1 MRSEVVL
8 KAREYIDTPF
18 HHQGR
23 LKHVGVDCAGL
34 LVCVAREL
42 GLEPLDDTT
51 YDHDPHPE
59 TLKTYLDAQPFLVS
73 VTRFDR
79 DIGDILFMA
88 LSTRT
93 MRGHHLGIVSDIGII
108 HAYAPAHKVVETVL
122 DATLARAIV
131 GVYRWQS

>member
-1 MRSEVVL
+1 MRSDVVL

-42 GLEPLDDTT
+42 GLEPIDNVT
-51 YDHDPHPE
+51 YDHDPNPD
-59 TLKTYLDAQPFLVS
+59 TLKAYLAAQPFLS
-73 VTRFDR
+73 RVTLFDR
-79 DIGDILFMA
+79 DIGDILLMS

-93 MRGHHLGIVSDIGII
+93 MRGHHLGIVSDLGII
-108 HAYAPAHKVVETVL
+108 HAYAPTRKVVETVL
-122 DATLARAIV
+122 DATLARSIV
-131 GVYRWQS
+131 EVYRWQS